1 MTKELKEE
9 LTYGSAIAMLAFGVM
24 LTTAGFIIDPQ
35 GEIHDSVLYV
45 LGQCLIFSGSVMGVS
60 AYATGKMRHIEDSV
74 KRDIDNRF
82 RAYEGLHRSGD
93 IVDKVDTDITDNTE
107 GTEDGTDA

>member
-1 MTKELKEE
+1 MTKENKEN
-9 LTYGSAIAMLAFGVM
+9 LTYGSAVGMLIFGVL

-35 GEIHDSVLYV
+35 GQIHDSVLYV

-82 RAYEGLHRSGD
+82 RAYEGRHRSGD
-93 IVDKVDTDITDNTE
+93 IENPDAVEEDALIKEGEDN
-107 GTEDGTDA
+107 EDA

>member
-1 MTKELKEE
+1 MSNGIKENIA
-9 LTYGSAIAMLAFGVM
+9 YGSALFMLLFGAS
-24 LTTAGFIIDPQ
+24 LTLAGFIIDPQ

-45 LGQCLIFSGSVMGVS
+45 LGQCLIFAGSVMGVS

-82 RAYEGLHRSGD
+82 HAYEHGNHKEEHD
-93 IVDKVDTDITDNTE
+93 ETE
-107 GTEDGTDA
+107 TTENGEEE